1 MSSRRLRRDPRPGS
15 EPSQARRPRNPVPG
29 RRPAR
34 CPLRVEPLES
44 RALLSTGGGPRS
56 AGVQAPPAA
65 PAEVRRIPLAHDPNP
80 PWYPSL
86 LAFEHHDSARTH
98 LFAHARFGGS
108 FSGPN
113 QVQIRASDPI
123 YPTPYNT
130 VDLGPKG
137 LFIYG
142 GAYGDRGGTGA
153 FVARVDPRTFRPIWQ
168 TQLINTAATGEWNYP
183 GVLSALSNG
192 YLYLIYGYRLAKID
206 PRDGRVLAQ
215 VELPTPVAPRDTTY
229 NGLDALPDGTL
240 IAKAIYRQ
248 AGSDYQGPQGLVH
261 ADTSVP
267 SEVVAVDPHTLRVKA
282 ATLAPEFVG
291 GRITSV
297 RYHGKDYVY
306 LAGLQNLY
314 RYIYAHGTLTLDP
327 TWGPVPYLKPGQ
339 TAGTAPLVMNDW
351 VIDQTNGAPITPQN
365 PNPTPMSIV
374 AINQNNSSEVFSIQ
388 PFVNFPQGAGSSDF
402 STATVDPRANLIYT
416 MDSGPGKLG
425 ALRLGPTGPTP
436 VWTVSQNTDEFLAL
450 IGPAGHRVLVATDAP
465 GQSANSPTS
474 QNVVWRDAAT
484 GRELAR
490 SPALTPISSGTM
502 VEPSYGGRMDYLAT
516 NGQILELAV
525 RPAR

>member
-1 MSSRRLRRDPRPGS
+1 VSSRRLRLGPRPGS
-15 EPSQARRPRNPVPG
+15 EPSRAGQSRDPVPRRRPT
-29 RRPAR
+29 R

-44 RALLSTGGGPRS
+44 RALLSAGGGPRS
-56 AGVQAPPAA
+56 AGAQ
-65 PAEVRRIPLAHDPNP
+65 AEVRRIPPSQDPNP
-80 PWYPSL
+80 PWFPSL

-113 QVQIRASDPI
+113 RVQIRASDPI

-130 VDLGPKG
+130 VDLGPKR
-137 LFIYG
+137 LFVYG
-142 GAYGDRGGTGA
+142 GAYGDKGGTGS
-153 FVARVDPRTFRPIWQ
+153 FVARVNPRTLQPIWR
-168 TQLINTAATGEWNYP
+168 TQLIDTAATGEWNYP

-206 PRDGRVLAQ
+206 PRDGRVLGQ

-240 IAKAIYRQ
+240 IAKAIYRE
-248 AGSDYQGPQGLVH
+248 AGSSFQGGQGLIH

-267 SEVVAVDPHTLRVKA
+267 SQLVAVDPHTLRLVT
-282 ATLAPEFVG
+282 ATLAPEFSG

-297 RYHGKDYVY
+297 RYRGRDYVY
-306 LAGLQNLY
+306 LVGSQNLY
-314 RYIYAHGTLTLDP
+314 RYIYARGTLRLDS
-327 TWGPVPYLKPGQ
+327 TWGPVPYLKTGQ
-339 TAGTAPLVMNDW
+339 TPGTAAVVMNDW
-351 VIDQTNGAPITPQN
+351 VVVQTNGEPISAQTTR
-365 PNPTPMSIV
+365 PTPMSVV
-374 AINQNNSSEVFSIQ
+374 AINQNDSSRVLPIQ
-388 PFVNFPQGAGSSDF
+388 PFADFPQGAGSSDF
-402 STATVDPRANLIYT
+402 STGSVDPRSGLIYT
-416 MDSGPGKLG
+416 MDSGPGQLG
-425 ALRLGPTGPTP
+425 ALRLGPTGPTR
-436 VWTVSQNTDEFLAL
+436 VWTVPQNTDEFLAL
-450 IGPAGHRVLVATDAP
+450 IGPPGRRVLVATDSP
-465 GQSANSPTS
+465 GQSAFSPAF

-490 SPALTPISSGTM
+490 SPALTPISTGSM
-502 VEPSYGGRMDYLAT
+502 IEPSYGGRMNYLAT

>member
-1 MSSRRLRRDPRPGS
+1 VPCHHLRRDIRRITAIFPAEQPGGPVTS
-15 EPSQARRPRNPVPG
+15 RRPT
-29 RRPAR
+29 R

-44 RALLSTGGGPRS
+44 RALLS
-56 AGVQAPPAA
+56 AGVLASHTPAG
-65 PAEVRRIPLAHDPNP
+65 EVQRVPLSQDPNP

-86 LAFEHHDSARTH
+86 LPFEHHDSARTH
-98 LFAHARFGGS
+98 LFAQARFGGS

-113 QVQIRASDPI
+113 TVQMRASAAI
-123 YPTPYNT
+123 YPTPYNI
-130 VDLGPKG
+130 VDLGPNS
-137 LFIYG
+137 LFLYG
-142 GAYGDRGGTGA
+142 GAYGDKGGTGS
-153 FVARVDPRTFRPIWQ
+153 FVARVDPRTFQTIWK
-168 TQLINTAATGEWNYP
+168 TQLIDTASTGEWNYP
-183 GVLSALSNG
+183 GVLSAMSNG
-192 YLYLIYGYRLAKID
+192 DLYLIYGYRLAKID

-248 AGSDYQGPQGLVH
+248 AGSDYRGSQGLLH

-267 SEVVAVDPHTLRVKA
+267 SEVVAVDPHTLQVKA

-306 LAGLQNLY
+306 LAGIQNLY

-327 TWGPVPYLKPGQ
+327 TWGPVPYLMSGQ
-339 TAGTAPLVMNDW
+339 TAGTASLVMNDW

-365 PNPTPMSIV
+365 PSPTPMSIV

-388 PFVNFPQGAGSSDF
+388 PFVNFPQGAGSTDF
-402 STATVDPRANLIYT
+402 STATVDPQANMIYT

-425 ALRLGPTGPTP
+425 ALRLGPTGLTS
-436 VWTVSQNTDEFLAL
+436 VWTVSQNTDEFLTL
-450 IGPAGHRVLVATDAP
+450 IGPPEHRVLVATDAP
-465 GQSANSPTS
+465 GQSANSPTY

-490 SPALTPISSGTM
+490 SSALTPISSGSM

-516 NGQILELAV
+516 DGQIMELTV

>member
-1 MSSRRLRRDPRPGS
+1 
-15 EPSQARRPRNPVPG
+15 
-29 RRPAR
+29 
-34 CPLRVEPLES
+34 LRVEPLES
-44 RALLSTGGGPRS
+44 RALLSAGGGPRPAS
-56 AGVQAPPAA
+56 LRALHAPAA
-65 PAEVRRIPLAHDPNP
+65 EVVRVPLSQDPNP

-98 LFAHARFGGS
+98 LFAQAQFGGS

-113 QVQIRASDPI
+113 TVQMRASAAV
-123 YPTPYNT
+123 YTTPYNT
-130 VDLGPKG
+130 VDLGPNA
-137 LFIYG
+137 LFVYG
-142 GAYGDRGGTGA
+142 GAYGDKGGTGS
-153 FVARVDPRTFRPIWQ
+153 FVARVDPRTLQPIWQ
-168 TQLINTAATGEWNYP
+168 TQLIDTAATGEWDYP

-192 YLYLIYGYRLAKID
+192 FLYLIYGYRLAKID
-206 PRDGRVLAQ
+206 PRDGRVLGV

-240 IAKAIYRQ
+240 IAKAIYRA
-248 AGSDYQGPQGLVH
+248 AGSSYQGGQGLLH

-267 SEVVAVDPHTLRVKA
+267 SEVVAVDPHTLQVVA
-282 ATLAPEFVG
+282 ATLAPEFSG

-306 LAGLQNLY
+306 LVGLQHLY
-314 RYIYAHGTLTLDP
+314 RYVYAHGALTLDP

-339 TAGTAPLVMNDW
+339 TAGTAALVMNDW
-351 VIDQTNGAPITPQN
+351 VVVQTNGAPITPQN
-365 PNPTPMSIV
+365 PNPTPMSVV

-388 PFVNFPQGAGSSDF
+388 PFANFPQGAGSSDF
-402 STATVDPRANLIYT
+402 STATIDPQADLIYT
-416 MDSGPGKLG
+416 MDSGPGRLG
-425 ALRLGPTGPTP
+425 ALRLGPTGLTP
-436 VWTVSQNTDEFLAL
+436 VWTVSQNTDEFLTL
-450 IGPAGHRVLVATDAP
+450 IGPAGHRVLVATDSP
-465 GQSANSPTS
+465 GQNAASPTY
-474 QNVVWRDAAT
+474 QYVVWRDAAT

-490 SPALTPISSGTM
+490 SPALTPISSGSM

>member
-1 MSSRRLRRDPRPGS
+1 MKDMTRSFILNTFGLGTIHR
-15 EPSQARRPRNPVPG
+15 ARRACVG
-29 RRPAR
+29 LEA
-34 CPLRVEPLES
+34 LES
-44 RALLSTGGGPRS
+44 RTLLSVGGGPQS
-56 AGVQAPPAA
+56 ARARALREA
-65 PAEVRRIPLAHDPNP
+65 PAEVRRIPLSQDPNP

-98 LFAHARFGGS
+98 LFAQARFGGS
-108 FSGPN
+108 SSGPN
-113 QVQIRASDPI
+113 RVQIRASDPI

-130 VDLGPKG
+130 VDLGPKW
-137 LFIYG
+137 LFVYG

-153 FVARVDPRTFRPIWQ
+153 FVARVDPKTFRPIWQ
-168 TQLINTAATGEWNYP
+168 TQLIDTAATGEWNYP

-240 IAKAIYRQ
+240 IAKAIYRE
-248 AGSDYQGPQGLVH
+248 AGSSFQGPQGLLH
-261 ADTSVP
+261 ADTAVP
-267 SEVVAVDPHTLRVKA
+267 SQVVAVDPHTLRVVA
-282 ATLAPEFVG
+282 ATLAPEFSG
-291 GRITSV
+291 GRLTSV
-297 RYHGKDYVY
+297 RFHGRDYVY
-306 LAGLQNLY
+306 LAGTQHLF
-314 RYIYAHGTLTLDP
+314 RYIYARGTLRLDP

-339 TAGTAPLVMNDW
+339 TPGTAPVVMNDW
-351 VIDQTNGAPITPQN
+351 VVVQTNGEPISAQN
-365 PNPTPMSIV
+365 PAPTPMSVV
-374 AINQNNSSEVFSIQ
+374 AVNQNNSSEVFPIQ
-388 PFVNFPQGAGSSDF
+388 PFVNFPQGAGSTDF
-402 STATVDPRANLIYT
+402 STATVDPQANLIYT
-416 MDSGPGKLG
+416 MDSGPGQLG
-425 ALRLGPTGPTP
+425 ALRLGPTGLTP
-436 VWTVSQNTDEFLAL
+436 VWTEPQNTDEFLAL
-450 IGPAGHRVLVATDAP
+450 IGPAGHRVLVATDSP
-465 GQSANSPTS
+465 GQNANRPTS